1 MSNNI
6 DIKTLEAFQDGNHK
20 AFETVFIAYYN
31 KTKAFI
37 DGYIKSES
45 DAEELTEDL
54 FVNLWINHDSIDASK
69 SFSSYLHTIARNS
82 AINFLKHKYVH
93 DTYLNSSQEIEYS
106 STSEEDLIAKELGLL
121 IDDIVGKMSEQRKM
135 IYTLSRQEGL
145 SNAEIAIQLNTTKR
159 NVESQLSLA
168 LKETVYIVNTA
179 KMEKS
184 NIITRIIKKFLS
196 GRFSVETE
204 EKVQRWIM
212 KEENAEE
219 KEKASLEYWN
229 ELDTEADSKTYS
241 ALERVNLRTG
251 YNKEHL
257 ENIVLYH
264 KFVRIVAVVI
274 PICLL
279 AGGLLYYIPSE
290 NEQIEISTAY
300 GEQKRLVLPDSSE
313 VWLNAGSTI
322 TYPKTFTKE
331 NRVVTLDGEAYFSV
345 RKDDAKPF
353 IVETSQLSVKV
364 LGTKFNVKAYANDAN
379 ITTTLTSGKV
389 EVSTQSRPPQT
400 LKPNE
405 QLTYDKSTSD
415 IEISTVDTV
424 DTNSWV
430 KGKIIFT
437 NATAEEIFRTL
448 ERRYDTVIDHSTDFS
463 ASRRYTV
470 KFLKDENLDE
480 MLNILGDI
488 IGFSYR
494 QSGNKIIITK

>member
-1 MSNNI
+1 
-6 DIKTLEAFQDGNHK
+6 
-20 AFETVFIAYYN
+20 
-31 KTKAFI
+31 
-37 DGYIKSES
+37 
-45 DAEELTEDL
+45 
-54 FVNLWINHDSIDASK
+54 
-69 SFSSYLHTIARNS
+69 
-82 AINFLKHKYVH
+82 
-93 DTYLNSSQEIEYS
+93 
-106 STSEEDLIAKELGLL
+106 
-121 IDDIVGKMSEQRKM
+121 
-135 IYTLSRQEGL
+135 
-145 SNAEIAIQLNTTKR
+145 
-159 NVESQLSLA
+159 
-168 LKETVYIVNTA
+168 
-179 KMEKS
+179 MEKS
-184 NIITRIIKKFLS
+184 NIIPLISKKFLS

-405 QLTYDKSTSD
+405 QLTYDKSTILLEQSVNKAFRR
-415 IEISTVDTV
+415 ILAATWIRQCYASTHCLQRNTPHKWP
-424 DTNSWV
+424 S
-430 KGKIIFT
+430 
-437 NATAEEIFRTL
+437 
-448 ERRYDTVIDHSTDFS
+448 
-463 ASRRYTV
+463 SRRATCLLCLPLAAPLPETPCCSPTAY
-470 KFLKDENLDE
+470 
-480 MLNILGDI
+480 LGRRRHALHHVPIAAADKAVSPH
-488 IGFSYR
+488 GSR
-494 QSGNKIIITK
+494 LP

>member
-1 MSNNI
+1 
-6 DIKTLEAFQDGNHK
+6 
-20 AFETVFIAYYN
+20 
-31 KTKAFI
+31 
-37 DGYIKSES
+37 
-45 DAEELTEDL
+45 
-54 FVNLWINHDSIDASK
+54 
-69 SFSSYLHTIARNS
+69 
-82 AINFLKHKYVH
+82 
-93 DTYLNSSQEIEYS
+93 
-106 STSEEDLIAKELGLL
+106 
-121 IDDIVGKMSEQRKM
+121 
-135 IYTLSRQEGL
+135 
-145 SNAEIAIQLNTTKR
+145 
-159 NVESQLSLA
+159 
-168 LKETVYIVNTA
+168 
-179 KMEKS
+179 MEKS

-494 QSGNKIIITK
+494 QSGNKIIRFNPSINGDVSVSFRINKKRVSHEFSLKILNVGMRTGMHFYQYNEKTFEIEEKEGTGLIPNISYKIYF

>member
-1 MSNNI
+1 
-6 DIKTLEAFQDGNHK
+6 
-20 AFETVFIAYYN
+20 
-31 KTKAFI
+31 
-37 DGYIKSES
+37 
-45 DAEELTEDL
+45 
-54 FVNLWINHDSIDASK
+54 
-69 SFSSYLHTIARNS
+69 
-82 AINFLKHKYVH
+82 
-93 DTYLNSSQEIEYS
+93 
-106 STSEEDLIAKELGLL
+106 
-121 IDDIVGKMSEQRKM
+121 
-135 IYTLSRQEGL
+135 
-145 SNAEIAIQLNTTKR
+145 
-159 NVESQLSLA
+159 
-168 LKETVYIVNTA
+168 
-179 KMEKS
+179 MEKS

-364 LGTKFNVKAYANDAN
+364 LGTKFNVKAYKHSEE
-379 ITTTLTSGKV
+379 ITTTLIEGKVHFEFNNTAQKPQYITMAPGQKLIYYSQSGKTELYTTSGEGELAWKDGIIVFKQTSLQDALEILADRYDV
-389 EVSTQSRPPQT
+389 EFIVRRNVPDDDLFSGTFTSRS
-400 LKPNE
+400 LE
-405 QLTYDKSTSD
+405 QILNYIEASSKIRWRYLNSVQGSKEKMK
-415 IEISTVDTV
+415 IEIF
-424 DTNSWV
+424 
-430 KGKIIFT
+430 I
-437 NATAEEIFRTL
+437 
-448 ERRYDTVIDHSTDFS
+448 
-463 ASRRYTV
+463 
-470 KFLKDENLDE
+470 
-480 MLNILGDI
+480 
-488 IGFSYR
+488 
-494 QSGNKIIITK
+494 

>member
-1 MSNNI
+1 
-6 DIKTLEAFQDGNHK
+6 
-20 AFETVFIAYYN
+20 
-31 KTKAFI
+31 
-37 DGYIKSES
+37 
-45 DAEELTEDL
+45 
-54 FVNLWINHDSIDASK
+54 
-69 SFSSYLHTIARNS
+69 
-82 AINFLKHKYVH
+82 
-93 DTYLNSSQEIEYS
+93 
-106 STSEEDLIAKELGLL
+106 
-121 IDDIVGKMSEQRKM
+121 
-135 IYTLSRQEGL
+135 
-145 SNAEIAIQLNTTKR
+145 
-159 NVESQLSLA
+159 
-168 LKETVYIVNTA
+168 
-179 KMEKS
+179 MEKS

-300 GEQKRLVLPDSSE
+300 
-313 VWLNAGSTI
+313 
-322 TYPKTFTKE
+322 
-331 NRVVTLDGEAYFSV
+331 
-345 RKDDAKPF
+345 
-353 IVETSQLSVKV
+353 
-364 LGTKFNVKAYANDAN
+364 VKAYANDAN